1 MIELIGVSL
10 RVVGTDGYTETRDA
24 ISHDWLRFF
33 SQYEVV
39 PLLIP
44 NVPSGSLALLEI
56 MEVSSLL
63 LVGGNDVAPLD
74 EDEGMLH
81 IDGVSRERDITE
93 HAMIEHAVRERLPLL
108 GVCRGMQMLNTYFGG
123 EIVRDVSAICG
134 HPEAHVAVSH
144 TVDFIDAKYQRQFGT
159 SIAQTNSFHRQAVTS
174 STLAA
179 ELRPFA
185 VARDGIV
192 EGIYHPELPIVG
204 IQWHPE
210 RAKSP
215 VKVDRILIDNWLG
228 RR

>member
-1 MIELIGVSL
+1 
-10 RVVGTDGYTETRDA
+10 
-24 ISHDWLRFF
+24 
-33 SQYEVV
+33 
-39 PLLIP
+39 
-44 NVPSGSLALLEI
+44 
-56 MEVSSLL
+56 
-63 LVGGNDVAPLD
+63 
-74 EDEGMLH
+74 
-81 IDGVSRERDITE
+81 RDITE

-123 EIVRDVSAICG
+123 QIVRDVSAICG